1 MQTTSTPTHCPYCA
15 LQCGMNLSPLPQGG
29 VEVAERADFPV
40 NRGALCG
47 KGRTAPELLSSR
59 VRLTSPLVRS
69 EGVLVPAGWDEAL
82 DRIARGLSHARAE
95 HGPDALGVFGG
106 GGLTNEK
113 AYALGKFARVVL
125 GTSQIDYNGRFCM
138 SSAAAAGVKAFGL
151 DRGLPFPLEDIPK
164 TGCVILVGS
173 NLAETMPPA
182 LRYFNEL
189 RENGGTLIVVDPRRT
204 RTAEQADLH
213 LAPRPGTDLA
223 LALGLLHLVVAEGR
237 TDEAYIQERTSGWE
251 GTRAAAMAHWP
262 EYVERITGVS
272 VPQLREAARLFCE
285 PEAAMVLTA
294 RGPEQQSKGTDT
306 VSAWINLCL
315 ATGRAGRPLSGYG
328 CLTGQGN
335 GQGGR
340 EHGQKADQ
348 LPGYRKLTD
357 PAARR
362 HVAEV
367 WGVDP
372 DSLPG
377 PGRSAYELLDALGSD
392 VRTLLLM
399 GSNPVVSAPRAAHIE
414 ERLSSLDFLAV
425 CDVVLSET
433 AELADVVLPVT
444 QWAEETGTTTN
455 LEGRVLLRRR
465 ALTPPP
471 GVRSDLEVLHELA
484 ARLGVEKG
492 FPTDPEE
499 VFAELRRASAG
510 GPADYSGITYRRL
523 AEENG
528 LFWPCPA
535 VPADED
541 ASSSDGEPSRDAAGG
556 TIAAPVSD
564 TTTENATA
572 TARPTHVTAENWTT
586 PARTPGTTTENATA
600 TARPTDGTAENWTTG
615 ARTSDTTSTKGT
627 AEDGTGAA
635 TSPTGTTEDATAGG
649 TAQARSAA
657 TAARDG
663 EGAALGLL
671 PDNPSGDAEPTD
683 PAGRP
688 HDAAQGAPEPAVVGP
703 GPEGAHPG
711 TPRLFLDRFATED
724 GRARFAAVSYRG
736 IAEEPDDTYPVLLTT
751 GRVVA
756 QYQSGAQT
764 RRVEELNAAAPGP
777 YVEMHPRLAERLG
790 AVDGDA
796 VAVVSRRG
804 RAVAPAR
811 ISRAIRPDTVFMP
824 FHWPGEGRA
833 NTLTNPA
840 LDPTSRMP
848 EFKVCAVRLERV
860 GQEAAAG

>member
-1 MQTTSTPTHCPYCA
+1 METTSTPTHCPYCA
-15 LQCGMNLSPLPQGG
+15 LQCGMNITPLPQGG
-29 VEVAERADFPV
+29 VEVTERADFPV

-47 KGRTAPELLSSR
+47 KGRTAPAVLASA

-69 EGVLVPAGWDEAL
+69 GGRLVPASWEEAL
-82 DRIARGLSHARAE
+82 DLIAERLGTARE
-95 HGPDALGVFGG
+95 RYGPDALGVFGG

-113 AYALGKFARVVL
+113 AYTLGKFARVVL

-138 SSAAAAGVKAFGL
+138 SSAAAAGTKAFGL
-151 DRGLPFPLEDIPK
+151 DRGLPFPLEDVPK

-173 NLAETMPPA
+173 NLAETMPPS
-182 LRYFNEL
+182 LRFFSEL

-251 GTRAAAMAHWP
+251 EARAAAMAHWP

-272 VPQLREAARLFCE
+272 VPQLREAVRLFCE
-285 PEAAMVLTA
+285 PESAMVLTA
-294 RGPEQQSKGTDT
+294 RGPEQQAKGTDT
-306 VSAWINLCL
+306 VGAWINLCL

-348 LPGYRKLTD
+348 LPGYRKLDD

-367 WGVDP
+367 WGVHP

-377 PGRSAYELLDALGSD
+377 PGRSAYELLDALGTD

-399 GSNPVVSAPRAAHIE
+399 GSNPVVSAPRAAHVE
-414 ERLSSLDFLAV
+414 ERLRSLDFLAV
-425 CDVVLSET
+425 ADVVLSET

-444 QWAEETGTTTN
+444 QWAEETGTTTS
-455 LEGRVLLRRR
+455 LEGRVLLRRQ
-465 ALTPPP
+465 AIAPPV
-471 GVRSDLEVLHELA
+471 GVRSDLEVLHGLA

-499 VFAELRRASAG
+499 VFEELRLASAG

-528 LFWPCPA
+528 VFWPCPA
-535 VPADED
+535 RPAGPGEGEAGSDSDSRTDTDSRTAPGADDGED
-541 ASSSDGEPSRDAAGG
+541 ARLDAL
-556 TIAAPVSD
+556 PED
-564 TTTENATA
+564 
-572 TARPTHVTAENWTT
+572 
-586 PARTPGTTTENATA
+586 PA
-600 TARPTDGTAENWTTG
+600 
-615 ARTSDTTSTKGT
+615 
-627 AEDGTGAA
+627 
-635 TSPTGTTEDATAGG
+635 
-649 TAQARSAA
+649 
-657 TAARDG
+657 
-663 EGAALGLL
+663 
-671 PDNPSGDAEPTD
+671 GDAE
-683 PAGRP
+683 
-688 HDAAQGAPEPAVVGP
+688 APEAEAAEAGPASPAALPDV
-703 GPEGAHPG
+703 HPG

-724 GRARFAAVSYRG
+724 GRARFVPVTHRAS
-736 IAEEPDDTYPVLLTT
+736 AEEPDAEYPLLLTT
-751 GRVVA
+751 GRVVS

-764 RRVEELNAAAPGP
+764 RRVAELNAAAPGP
-777 YVEMHPRLAERLG
+777 FVELHPRLAARLG
-790 AVDGDA
+790 AAEGDPL
-796 VAVVSRRG
+796 AVVSRRG

-811 ISRAIRPDTVFMP
+811 ITTAIRPDTVFMP

-848 EFKVCAVRLERV
+848 EFKACAVRVEPVRP
-860 GQEAAAG
+860 

>member
-1 MQTTSTPTHCPYCA
+1 MQNTATPTPTHCPYCA
-15 LQCGMNLSPLPQGG
+15 LQCGMNLTPAADGT
-29 VEVAERADFPV
+29 VEVSERADFPV

-47 KGRTAPELLSSR
+47 KGRTAPAVLSSG

-69 EGVLVPAGWDEAL
+69 GDGVLVPAGWDEAL
-82 DRIARGLSHARAE
+82 GRIAGNLTRTRARYGA
-95 HGPDALGVFGG
+95 DALGVFGG

-138 SSAAAAGVKAFGL
+138 SSAAAAGTKAFGL
-151 DRGLPFPLEDIPK
+151 DRGLPFPLEDIPR

-173 NLAETMPPA
+173 NPAETMPPS
-182 LRYFNEL
+182 LRYFTEL

-223 LALGLLHLVVAEGR
+223 LALGMLHLVVAEGR
-237 TDEAYIQERTSGWE
+237 VDAEYVEERTAGWE
-251 GTRAAAMAHWP
+251 EARAAAMAHWP

-272 VPQLREAARLFCE
+272 VPELREAVRLFCA
-285 PEAAMVLTA
+285 PDAAMVLTA
-294 RGPEQQSKGTDT
+294 RGPEQQAKGTDT
-306 VSAWINLCL
+306 VGAWINLCL

-362 HVAEV
+362 HVAGV

-377 PGRSAYELLDALGSD
+377 PGRSAYELLDALGTDIRS
-392 VRTLLLM
+392 LLVM
-399 GSNPVVSAPRAAHIE
+399 GSNPVVSAPRAAHVE
-414 ERLSSLDFLAV
+414 GRLRSLDFLAV

-433 AELADVVLPVT
+433 AALADVVLPVT
-444 QWAEETGTTTN
+444 QWAEEKGTTTS

-465 ALTPPP
+465 AITPPD
-471 GVRSDLEVLHELA
+471 GVRSDLEVLHGLA
-484 ARLGVEKG
+484 GRLGVEKG
-492 FPTDPEE
+492 FPTEPEE
-499 VFAELRRASAG
+499 VFEELRRASAG
-510 GPADYSGITYRRL
+510 GPADYSGIDYRRL
-523 AEENG
+523 AEEG
-528 LFWPCPA
+528 GVFWPCPA
-535 VPADED
+535 PLDN
-541 ASSSDGEPSRDAAGG
+541 DAA
-556 TIAAPVSD
+556 S
-564 TTTENATA
+564 
-572 TARPTHVTAENWTT
+572 
-586 PARTPGTTTENATA
+586 
-600 TARPTDGTAENWTTG
+600 
-615 ARTSDTTSTKGT
+615 
-627 AEDGTGAA
+627 
-635 TSPTGTTEDATAGG
+635 
-649 TAQARSAA
+649 
-657 TAARDG
+657 
-663 EGAALGLL
+663 
-671 PDNPSGDAEPTD
+671 
-683 PAGRP
+683 
-688 HDAAQGAPEPAVVGP
+688 
-703 GPEGAHPG
+703 HPG
-711 TPRLFLDRFATED
+711 TPRLFLDRFATGD
-724 GRARFAAVSYRG
+724 GRARFVPVSYRPS
-736 IAEEPDDTYPVLLTT
+736 AEEPDDAYPVLLTT

-764 RRVEELNAAAPGP
+764 RRVDELNAAAPGP
-777 YVEMHPRLAERLG
+777 FVELHPRLAARLG
-790 AVDGDA
+790 AAEGDP

-811 ISRAIRPDTVFMP
+811 ITSGIRPDTVFMP

-848 EFKVCAVRLERV
+848 EFKVCAVRV
-860 GQEAAAG
+860 EAVAGP

>member
-1 MQTTSTPTHCPYCA
+1 MQSTVTPTHCPYCA
-15 LQCGMNLSPLPQGG
+15 LQCGMNLTPAPGG
-29 VEVAERADFPV
+29 SVRVSERADFPV

-47 KGRTAPELLSSR
+47 KGRTAPAVLDPG

-69 EGVLVPAGWDEAL
+69 PETGALVPAGWDGAL
-82 DRIARGLSHARAE
+82 DRIAEGLGRTRTGYGA
-95 HGPDALGVFGG
+95 DAVGVFGG

-138 SSAAAAGVKAFGL
+138 SSAAAAGIRAFGL
-151 DRGLPFPLEDIPK
+151 DRGLPFPLEDIPR

-173 NLAETMPPA
+173 NPAETMPPA
-182 LRYFNEL
+182 LRYFAEL

-204 RTAEQADLH
+204 KTAEQADLH

-237 TDEAYIQERTSGWE
+237 TDEAYIRERTTGWE
-251 GTRAAAMAHWP
+251 ETRAAAMAHWP
-262 EYVERITGVS
+262 EYVERITGV
-272 VPQLREAARLFCE
+272 PMPLLRESARLFCE

-294 RGPEQQSKGTDT
+294 RGPEQQAKGTDT
-306 VSAWINLCL
+306 VGAWINLCL

-362 HVAEV
+362 HVAGV

-372 DSLPG
+372 DALPG
-377 PGRSAYELLDALGSD
+377 PGRSAYELLDALGTDIRS
-392 VRTLLLM
+392 LLLM
-399 GSNPVVSAPRAAHIE
+399 GSNPVVSAPRAAHVE
-414 ERLSSLDFLAV
+414 ERIRSLDFLAV

-433 AELADVVLPVT
+433 AALADVVLPVT

-465 ALTPPP
+465 ALPAPE

-484 ARLGVEKG
+484 ARLGGGPSPEKR

-499 VFAELRRASAG
+499 VFEELRRASAG
-510 GPADYSGITYRRL
+510 GPADYSGISYRRL

-528 LFWPCPA
+528 VFWPCPA
-535 VPADED
+535 PEPTPVAVAVAPAP
-541 ASSSDGEPSRDAAGG
+541 APAP
-556 TIAAPVSD
+556 APV
-564 TTTENATA
+564 
-572 TARPTHVTAENWTT
+572 
-586 PARTPGTTTENATA
+586 
-600 TARPTDGTAENWTTG
+600 
-615 ARTSDTTSTKGT
+615 
-627 AEDGTGAA
+627 AA
-635 TSPTGTTEDATAGG
+635 D
-649 TAQARSAA
+649 SA
-657 TAARDG
+657 
-663 EGAALGLL
+663 
-671 PDNPSGDAEPTD
+671 
-683 PAGRP
+683 
-688 HDAAQGAPEPAVVGP
+688 V
-703 GPEGAHPG
+703 HPG

-724 GRARFAAVSYRG
+724 GRARFAPVAHRAN
-736 IAEEPDDTYPVLLTT
+736 AEEPDDDYPVLLTT

-764 RRVEELNAAAPGP
+764 RRVDELNEAAPGP
-777 YVEMHPRLAERLG
+777 FVELHPRLAERLG
-790 AVDGDA
+790 AAEGDPL
-796 VAVVSRRG
+796 AVVSRRG

-811 ISRAIRPDTVFMP
+811 ITTAIRPDTVFMP
-824 FHWPGEGRA
+824 FHWAGEGRA
-833 NTLTNPA
+833 NTLTHPA

-848 EFKVCAVRLERV
+848 EFKVCAVRVETVRS
-860 GQEAAAG
+860 

>member
-1 MQTTSTPTHCPYCA
+1 METTSTPTHCPYCA
-15 LQCGMNLSPLPQGG
+15 LQCGMNVTPAPGGG
-29 VEVAERADFPV
+29 VEVTERPDFPV

-47 KGRTAPELLSSR
+47 KGRTAAALLSPG

-69 EGVLVPAGWDEAL
+69 GGELVPASWEEAL
-82 DRIARGLSHARAE
+82 DRIAAGLASARTAY
-95 HGPDALGVFGG
+95 GPDACGVFGG

-138 SSAAAAGVKAFGL
+138 SSAAAAGTKAFGL

-173 NLAETMPPA
+173 NLAETMPPS
-182 LRYFNEL
+182 LRFFSEL
-189 RENGGTLIVVDPRRT
+189 RDNGGTLIVVDPRRT
-204 RTAEQADLH
+204 KTAEQADLH

-237 TDEAYIQERTSGWE
+237 TDEEYIRERTAGWE
-251 GTRAAAMAHWP
+251 EARAAAMAHWP

-272 VPQLREAARLFCE
+272 VPQLRAAVRLFCE

-306 VSAWINLCL
+306 VGAWINLCL

-377 PGRSAYELLDALGSD
+377 PGRSAYELLDALGTD
-392 VRTLLLM
+392 IKALLLM
-399 GSNPVVSAPRAAHIE
+399 GSNPVVSAPRAAHVE
-414 ERLSSLDFLAV
+414 ERLRSLDFLAV
-425 CDVVLSET
+425 ADVVLSET
-433 AELADVVLPVT
+433 AALADVVLPVT
-444 QWAEETGTTTN
+444 QWAEETGTTTS
-455 LEGRVLLRRR
+455 LEGRVLLRRQ
-465 ALTPPP
+465 AVTPPDE
-471 GVRSDLEVLHELA
+471 VRSDLAVLHGLA
-484 ARLGVEKG
+484 SRLGVEKG

-499 VFAELRRASAG
+499 VFGELRRASAG

-528 LFWPCPA
+528 VFWPCP
-535 VPADED
+535 E
-541 ASSSDGEPSRDAAGG
+541 
-556 TIAAPVSD
+556 
-564 TTTENATA
+564 
-572 TARPTHVTAENWTT
+572 TAEV
-586 PARTPGTTTENATA
+586 AEVAPG
-600 TARPTDGTAENWTTG
+600 
-615 ARTSDTTSTKGT
+615 SV
-627 AEDGTGAA
+627 
-635 TSPTGTTEDATAGG
+635 
-649 TAQARSAA
+649 
-657 TAARDG
+657 
-663 EGAALGLL
+663 
-671 PDNPSGDAEPTD
+671 D
-683 PAGRP
+683 PAVGRQDP
-688 HDAAQGAPEPAVVGP
+688 QDSPAP
-703 GPEGAHPG
+703 HPG

-724 GRARFAAVSYRG
+724 GRARFVAVTHRAA
-736 IAEEPDDTYPVLLTT
+736 AEEPDDEYPLLLTT
-751 GRVVA
+751 GRVVS

-764 RRVEELNAAAPGP
+764 RRVPELNAAAPGP
-777 YVEMHPRLAERLG
+777 FVELHPRLAARLG
-790 AVDGDA
+790 AAEGDP

-811 ISRAIRPDTVFMP
+811 ITTGIRPDTVFMP

-848 EFKVCAVRLERV
+848 EFKACAVRV
-860 GQEAAAG
+860 EAVRS

>member
-1 MQTTSTPTHCPYCA
+1 METTSTPTHCPYCA
-15 LQCGMNLSPLPQGG
+15 LQCGMNLSPTPEGG
-29 VEVAERADFPV
+29 VEVTERADFPV

-47 KGRTAPELLSSR
+47 KGRTAPAVLSSR

-69 EGVLVPAGWDEAL
+69 GGTLVPATWDEAL
-82 DRIARGLSHARAE
+82 DRIAGELGRIRAE

-138 SSAAAAGVKAFGL
+138 SSAAAGGIKAFGL
-151 DRGLPFPLEDIPK
+151 DRGLPFPLEDIPR

-173 NLAETMPPA
+173 NLAETMPPS
-182 LRYFNEL
+182 LRFFSEL

-204 RTAEQADLH
+204 KTAEQADLH
-213 LAPRPGTDLA
+213 LMPRPGTDLA

-237 TDEAYIQERTSGWE
+237 VDEEYVRERTSGWE
-251 GTRAAAMAHWP
+251 EARAAAMAHWP
-262 EYVERITGVS
+262 EHVERITGVS
-272 VPQLREAARLFCE
+272 VPQLRETVRMFCE

-306 VSAWINLCL
+306 VGAWINLCL

-348 LPGYRKLTD
+348 LPGYRKLDD

-362 HVAEV
+362 HVAGV

-377 PGRSAYELLDALGSD
+377 PGRSAYELLDAMGTDIRS
-392 VRTLLLM
+392 LLLM
-399 GSNPVVSAPRAAHIE
+399 ASNPVVSAPRAAHVE
-414 ERLSSLDFLAV
+414 ERLGSLDFLAV

-433 AELADVVLPVT
+433 AALADVVLPVT
-444 QWAEETGTTTN
+444 QWAEETGTTTS

-465 ALTPPP
+465 AVTPPE

-492 FPTDPEE
+492 FPTEPEE
-499 VFAELRRASAG
+499 VFDELRRASAG

-528 LFWPCPA
+528 VFWPCPA
-535 VPADED
+535 PTE
-541 ASSSDGEPSRDAAGG
+541 AAG
-556 TIAAPVSD
+556 AA
-564 TTTENATA
+564 AA
-572 TARPTHVTAENWTT
+572 
-586 PARTPGTTTENATA
+586 
-600 TARPTDGTAENWTTG
+600 
-615 ARTSDTTSTKGT
+615 
-627 AEDGTGAA
+627 TGAA
-635 TSPTGTTEDATAGG
+635 GTAGTPRTAGATGTETAAGAGTAAAAAGAGG
-649 TAQARSAA
+649 GEDTGSGVFPDAS
-657 TAARDG
+657 THDG
-663 EGAALGLL
+663 AGAVR
-671 PDNPSGDAEPTD
+671 PDAVTP
-683 PAGRP
+683 
-688 HDAAQGAPEPAVVGP
+688 GAV
-703 GPEGAHPG
+703 HPG
-711 TPRLFLDRFATED
+711 TPRLFLDRFATDD
-724 GRARFAAVSYRG
+724 GRARFVPVSHRPA
-736 IAEEPDDTYPVLLTT
+736 AEEPDAEYPVLLTT

-764 RRVEELNAAAPGP
+764 RRVAELNAAAPGP
-777 YVEMHPRLAERLG
+777 FVELHPRLAARLG
-790 AVDGDA
+790 AAEGDPL
-796 VAVVSRRG
+796 AVVSRRG

-811 ISRAIRPDTVFMP
+811 ITSGIRPDTVFMP

-848 EFKVCAVRLERV
+848 EFKVCAVRVEI
-860 GQEAAAG
+860 AGS

>member
-1 MQTTSTPTHCPYCA
+1 MQNSALPATSATAATPTHCPYCA
-15 LQCGMNLSPLPQGG
+15 LQCGMNLTPAPGGG
-29 VEVAERADFPV
+29 VELTERTDFPV

-47 KGRTAPELLSSR
+47 KGRTAPALLSSA

-69 EGVLVPAGWDEAL
+69 ADGVLEPAGWPEAL
-82 DRIARGLSHARAE
+82 DRIADGLTRARE
-95 HGPDALGVFGG
+95 DHGPDACGVFGG

-138 SSAAAAGVKAFGL
+138 SSAAAAGVRAFGL
-151 DRGLPFPLEDIPK
+151 DRGLPFPLEDIPR

-182 LRYFNEL
+182 LRFVTEL
-189 RENGGTLIVVDPRRT
+189 KENGGTLIVIDPRRT

-237 TDEAYIQERTSGWE
+237 TDEAYIQDRTAGWE
-251 GTRAAAMAHWP
+251 DARAAAMAHWP

-272 VPQLREAARLFCE
+272 VPRLREAVRMFCE
-285 PEAAMVLTA
+285 PESAMVLTA
-294 RGPEQQSKGTDT
+294 RGPEQQAKGTDT
-306 VSAWINLCL
+306 VGAWINLCL
-315 ATGRAGRPLSGYG
+315 ATGRPGRPYSGYG

-377 PGRSAYELLDALGSD
+377 PGRSAYELLDALGTD
-392 VRTLLLM
+392 VRALLVM

-414 ERLSSLDFLAV
+414 ERLRSLDLLVVA
-425 CDVVLSET
+425 DVVLSET
-433 AELADVVLPVT
+433 AQLADVVLPVT
-444 QWAEETGTTTN
+444 QWAEESGTTTS

-465 ALTPPP
+465 AVTPPEE
-471 GVRSDLEVLHELA
+471 VRSDLYVLHELA

-499 VFAELRRASAG
+499 VFEELRRASAG
-510 GPADYSGITYRRL
+510 GHADYSGITYRRL

-528 LFWPCPA
+528 VFWPCPA
-535 VPADED
+535 
-541 ASSSDGEPSRDAAGG
+541 GE
-556 TIAAPVSD
+556 AAPVPVPVVSGGP
-564 TTTENATA
+564 AT
-572 TARPTHVTAENWTT
+572 VS
-586 PARTPGTTTENATA
+586 PG
-600 TARPTDGTAENWTTG
+600 
-615 ARTSDTTSTKGT
+615 
-627 AEDGTGAA
+627 
-635 TSPTGTTEDATAGG
+635 
-649 TAQARSAA
+649 
-657 TAARDG
+657 
-663 EGAALGLL
+663 
-671 PDNPSGDAEPTD
+671 EPT
-683 PAGRP
+683 PVPVAP
-688 HDAAQGAPEPAVVGP
+688 GAPAPVASGMSAPVASGEPATGSP
-703 GPEGAHPG
+703 GVLPVSPVEPHPG
-711 TPRLFLDRFATED
+711 TPRLFLDRFATQD
-724 GRARFAAVSYRG
+724 GRARFVPVSHRP
-736 IAEEPDDTYPVLLTT
+736 IAEEPDAEYPVLLTT
-751 GRVVA
+751 GRVVT

-764 RRVEELNAAAPGP
+764 RRVAELNAAAPGP
-777 YVEMHPRLAERLG
+777 FVEMHPRLAERLG
-790 AVDGDA
+790 AADGDA

-811 ISRAIRPDTVFMP
+811 VTASIRPDTVFMP

-848 EFKVCAVRLERV
+848 EFKACAVRVERV
-860 GQEAAAG
+860 E

>member
-1 MQTTSTPTHCPYCA
+1 MQSTVTPTHCPYCA
-15 LQCGMNLSPLPQGG
+15 LQCGMNLTPAPGG
-29 VEVAERADFPV
+29 TVRVSERPDFPV

-47 KGRTAPELLSSR
+47 KGRTAPAVLDPA

-69 EGVLVPAGWDEAL
+69 PETGALVSAGWDEAL
-82 DRIARGLSHARAE
+82 DRIAEGLGRTRTGYGA
-95 HGPDALGVFGG
+95 DAVGVFGG

-138 SSAAAAGVKAFGL
+138 SSAAAAGVRAFGL
-151 DRGLPFPLEDIPK
+151 DRGLPFPLEDVPR
-164 TGCVILVGS
+164 TGCVVLVGS
-173 NLAETMPPA
+173 NPAETMPPA
-182 LRYFNEL
+182 LRYFAEL

-204 RTAEQADLH
+204 KTAEQADLH

-237 TDEAYIQERTSGWE
+237 TDEAYIRERTAGWE
-251 GTRAAAMAHWP
+251 ETRAAAMAHWP
-262 EYVERITGVS
+262 EYVERLTGVP
-272 VPQLREAARLFCE
+272 VPLLRETVRLFCE

-294 RGPEQQSKGTDT
+294 RGPEQQAKGTDT

-357 PAARR
+357 SAARR
-362 HVAEV
+362 HVAGV

-377 PGRSAYELLDALGSD
+377 PGRSAYELLDALGTDIRS
-392 VRTLLLM
+392 LLLM
-399 GSNPVVSAPRAAHIE
+399 GSNPVVSAPRAAHVE
-414 ERLSSLDFLAV
+414 ERIRSLDFLAV

-433 AELADVVLPVT
+433 AALADVVLPVT
-444 QWAEETGTTTN
+444 QWAEETGTTTS

-465 ALTPPP
+465 ALPAPD
-471 GVRSDLEVLHELA
+471 GVRSDLEVLHGLA
-484 ARLGVEKG
+484 ARLGGGPSPEKR

-499 VFAELRRASAG
+499 VFEELRRASAG
-510 GPADYSGITYRRL
+510 GPADYSGISYRRL

-528 LFWPCPA
+528 VFWPCPA
-535 VPADED
+535 
-541 ASSSDGEPSRDAAGG
+541 
-556 TIAAPVSD
+556 
-564 TTTENATA
+564 
-572 TARPTHVTAENWTT
+572 
-586 PARTPGTTTENATA
+586 
-600 TARPTDGTAENWTTG
+600 
-615 ARTSDTTSTKGT
+615 
-627 AEDGTGAA
+627 
-635 TSPTGTTEDATAGG
+635 
-649 TAQARSAA
+649 
-657 TAARDG
+657 
-663 EGAALGLL
+663 
-671 PDNPSGDAEPTD
+671 
-683 PAGRP
+683 
-688 HDAAQGAPEPAVVGP
+688 PEPEPGP
-703 GPEGAHPG
+703 GPMPVAAAPAPEAEAEAEADGAVHPG

-724 GRARFAAVSYRG
+724 GRARFVPVAHRAN
-736 IAEEPDDTYPVLLTT
+736 AEEPDDEYPVLLTT
-751 GRVVA
+751 GRVMA

-764 RRVEELNAAAPGP
+764 RRVDELNAAAPGP
-777 YVEMHPRLAERLG
+777 FVELHPRLAERLG
-790 AVDGDA
+790 AAEGDPL
-796 VAVVSRRG
+796 AVVSRRG

-811 ISRAIRPDTVFMP
+811 ITTAIRPDTVFMP
-824 FHWPGEGRA
+824 FHWAGEGRA

-848 EFKVCAVRLERV
+848 EFKVCAVRVETVRS
-860 GQEAAAG
+860 

>member
-1 MQTTSTPTHCPYCA
+1 MQNTGTRTPATTPTHCPYCA
-15 LQCGMNLSPLPQGG
+15 LQCGMNLTPVEGG
-29 VEVAERADFPV
+29 TVEVSERTDFPV

-47 KGRTAPELLSSR
+47 KGRTAAAVLAPGA
-59 VRLTSPLVRS
+59 RLTSPLVRS
-69 EGVLVPAGWDEAL
+69 GDGALVPAGWDEAL
-82 DRIARGLSHARAE
+82 DRIAGNLERTRARYGA
-95 HGPDALGVFGG
+95 DALGVFGG

-138 SSAAAAGVKAFGL
+138 SSAAAAGTRAFGL
-151 DRGLPFPLEDIPK
+151 DRGLPFPLEDVPR

-173 NLAETMPPA
+173 NPAETMPPS
-182 LRYFNEL
+182 LRYFTEL

-223 LALGLLHLVVAEGR
+223 LALGMLHLVVAEGR
-237 TDEAYIQERTSGWE
+237 VDEAYVEERTSGWE
-251 GTRAAAMAHWP
+251 EARAAAMAHWP

-272 VPQLREAARLFCE
+272 VPELREAVRLFCA

-294 RGPEQQSKGTDT
+294 RGPEQQAKGTDT
-306 VSAWINLCL
+306 VGAWINLCL

-348 LPGYRKLTD
+348 LPGYRKLTA

-372 DSLPG
+372 DALPG
-377 PGRSAYELLDALGSD
+377 PGRSAYELLDALGTD
-392 VRTLLLM
+392 VRSLLVM
-399 GSNPVVSAPRAAHIE
+399 GSNPVVSAPRAAHVE
-414 ERLSSLDFLAV
+414 GRLRSLDFLAV

-444 QWAEETGTTTN
+444 QWAEETGTTTS

-465 ALTPPP
+465 AITPPD
-471 GVRSDLEVLHELA
+471 GVRGDLEVLHGLA
-484 ARLGVEKG
+484 GRLGVEKG

-499 VFAELRRASAG
+499 VFEELRRASAG
-510 GPADYSGITYRRL
+510 GPADYSGIDYRRL

-528 LFWPCPA
+528 VFWPCPA
-535 VPADED
+535 QPAAD
-541 ASSSDGEPSRDAAGG
+541 
-556 TIAAPVSD
+556 D
-564 TTTENATA
+564 THTA
-572 TARPTHVTAENWTT
+572 D
-586 PARTPGTTTENATA
+586 PGTDTRTRTGTGTGSGSGRDMSTETG
-600 TARPTDGTAENWTTG
+600 TGSGMYTDTGTASGMSTDTG
-615 ARTSDTTSTKGT
+615 SGSTDAGIGRDPRAAT
-627 AEDGTGAA
+627 GTGSGMS
-635 TSPTGTTEDATAGG
+635 TETGSGS
-649 TAQARSAA
+649 R
-657 TAARDG
+657 
-663 EGAALGLL
+663 
-671 PDNPSGDAEPTD
+671 PSGDSGD
-683 PAGRP
+683 SGDSGSGSSDAGAGLRV
-688 HDAAQGAPEPAVVGP
+688 AP
-703 GPEGAHPG
+703 HPG
-711 TPRLFLDRFATED
+711 TPRLFLDRFATDD
-724 GRARFAAVSYRG
+724 GRARFAPVTHRPS
-736 IAEEPDDTYPVLLTT
+736 AEEPDDEYPVLLTT
-751 GRVVA
+751 GRVVS

-764 RRVEELNAAAPGP
+764 RRVAELNAAAPGP
-777 YVEMHPRLAERLG
+777 FVELHPRLAARLG
-790 AVDGDA
+790 AADGDPL
-796 VAVVSRRG
+796 AVVSRRG

-811 ISRAIRPDTVFMP
+811 ITTGIRPDTVFMP

-848 EFKVCAVRLERV
+848 EFKVCAVRVETV
-860 GQEAAAG
+860 TS

>member
-1 MQTTSTPTHCPYCA
+1 MQNTATPTHCPYCA
-15 LQCGMNLSPLPQGG
+15 LQCGMNLTPASDGT
-29 VEVAERADFPV
+29 VELSERADFPV

-47 KGRTAPELLSSR
+47 KGRTAPAVLSSR

-69 EGVLVPAGWDEAL
+69 EGTLVPASWEEAL
-82 DRIARGLSHARAE
+82 DRIAEGLSRTRAE
-95 HGPDALGVFGG
+95 HGPDAVGVFGG

-113 AYALGKFARVVL
+113 AYTLGKFARVVL

-138 SSAAAAGVKAFGL
+138 SSAAAAGIKAFGL

-173 NLAETMPPA
+173 NLAETMPPS
-182 LRYFNEL
+182 LRFFHEL

-204 RTAEQADLH
+204 KTAEQADLH

-237 TDEAYIQERTSGWE
+237 TDEEYIRERTTGWE
-251 GTRAAAMAHWP
+251 EARAEALAHWP

-272 VPQLREAARLFCE
+272 VPELREAVRMFCE
-285 PEAAMVLTA
+285 PESAMVLTA

-306 VSAWINLCL
+306 VGAWINLCL

-357 PAARR
+357 PEARR

-377 PGRSAYELLDALGSD
+377 PGRSAYELLDALGTD
-392 VRTLLLM
+392 IRALLLM
-399 GSNPVVSAPRAAHIE
+399 ASNPVVSAPRAAHVE
-414 ERLSSLDFLAV
+414 ERIKSLDFLAV

-433 AELADVVLPVT
+433 AALADVVLPVT

-455 LEGRVLLRRR
+455 LEGRVLLRRQ
-465 ALTPPP
+465 AITPPD
-471 GVRSDLEVLHELA
+471 GIRSDLVVMHELA
-484 ARLGVEKG
+484 GRLGVEKG

-499 VFAELRRASAG
+499 VFEELRRASAG
-510 GPADYSGITYRRL
+510 GPADYSGITYRRIV
-523 AEENG
+523 EENG
-528 LFWPCPA
+528 VFWPCPA
-535 VPADED
+535 
-541 ASSSDGEPSRDAAGG
+541 DGD
-556 TIAAPVSD
+556 
-564 TTTENATA
+564 
-572 TARPTHVTAENWTT
+572 
-586 PARTPGTTTENATA
+586 
-600 TARPTDGTAENWTTG
+600 
-615 ARTSDTTSTKGT
+615 
-627 AEDGTGAA
+627 
-635 TSPTGTTEDATAGG
+635 
-649 TAQARSAA
+649 
-657 TAARDG
+657 
-663 EGAALGLL
+663 
-671 PDNPSGDAEPTD
+671 
-683 PAGRP
+683 
-688 HDAAQGAPEPAVVGP
+688 APEPV
-703 GPEGAHPG
+703 HPG
-711 TPRLFLDRFATED
+711 TPRLFHDRFATED
-724 GRARFAAVSYRG
+724 GRAHFVPVAHRAS
-736 IAEEPDDTYPVLLTT
+736 AEEPDEEYPVLLTT
-751 GRVVA
+751 GRVVS

-764 RRVEELNAAAPGP
+764 RRVDELNAAAPGP
-777 YVEMHPRLAERLG
+777 FVELHPRLAARLG
-790 AVDGDA
+790 AAEGDPL
-796 VAVVSRRG
+796 AVVSRRG

-811 ISRAIRPDTVFMP
+811 ITTAIRPDTVFMP

-848 EFKVCAVRLERV
+848 EFKVCAVRVETV
-860 GQEAAAG
+860 EGQL

>member
-1 MQTTSTPTHCPYCA
+1 MPNSATPTHCPYCA
-15 LQCGMNLSPLPQGG
+15 LQCGMNLTPGADGTEG
-29 VEVAERADFPV
+29 VVVVTERADFPV

-47 KGRTAPELLSSR
+47 KGRTAPAVLSSR
-59 VRLTSPLVRS
+59 VRLTSPLVRRAGNL
-69 EGVLVPAGWDEAL
+69 EPASWDEAL
-82 DRIARGLSHARAE
+82 DRIAEGLTRTRTE
-95 HGPDALGVFGG
+95 HGPDACGVFGG

-138 SSAAAAGVKAFGL
+138 SSAAAAGIKAFGL
-151 DRGLPFPLEDIPK
+151 DRGLPFPLEDIPR

-182 LRYFNEL
+182 LRYLTEL
-189 RENGGTLIVVDPRRT
+189 KENGGTLIVIDPRRT

-213 LAPRPGTDLA
+213 LSPRPGTDLA
-223 LALGLLHLVVAEGR
+223 LALGLLHLIVAEGR
-237 TDEAYIQERTSGWE
+237 VDEEYIRERTSGWE
-251 GTRAAAMAHWP
+251 EARAAAMAHWP

-272 VPQLREAARLFCE
+272 VPELREAVRLFCE
-285 PEAAMVLTA
+285 PEHAMVLTA

-306 VSAWINLCL
+306 VGAWINLTL

-348 LPGYRKLTD
+348 LPGYRKLVD
-357 PAARR
+357 PEARR

-377 PGRSAYELLDALGSD
+377 PGRSAYELLDALGTDIKS
-392 VRTLLLM
+392 LLLM
-399 GSNPVVSAPRAAHIE
+399 ASNPVVSAPRAAHIE
-414 ERLSSLDFLAV
+414 DRIKSLDFLAV

-433 AELADVVLPVT
+433 AALADVVLPVT
-444 QWAEETGTTTN
+444 QWAEETGTMTN

-465 ALTPPP
+465 AITPPD
-471 GVRSDLEVLHELA
+471 GVRSDLEIMRELA
-484 ARLGVEKG
+484 DRLGVEKG

-499 VFAELRRASAG
+499 VFEELRRASAG

-528 LFWPCPA
+528 VFWPCPT
-535 VPADED
+535 PTTE
-541 ASSSDGEPSRDAAGG
+541 AGG
-556 TIAAPVSD
+556 GSSAG
-564 TTTENATA
+564 
-572 TARPTHVTAENWTT
+572 ARPV
-586 PARTPGTTTENATA
+586 P
-600 TARPTDGTAENWTTG
+600 
-615 ARTSDTTSTKGT
+615 
-627 AEDGTGAA
+627 
-635 TSPTGTTEDATAGG
+635 
-649 TAQARSAA
+649 
-657 TAARDG
+657 DG
-663 EGAALGLL
+663 EGHSV
-671 PDNPSGDAEPTD
+671 PSSAE
-683 PAGRP
+683 
-688 HDAAQGAPEPAVVGP
+688 V
-703 GPEGAHPG
+703 HPG

-724 GRARFAAVSYRG
+724 GRARFVPVSHRAA
-736 IAEEPDDTYPVLLTT
+736 AEEPDAEYPVLLTT
-751 GRVVA
+751 GRVVS

-764 RRVEELNAAAPGP
+764 RRVDELNAAAPGP
-777 YVEMHPRLAERLG
+777 FVELHPRLAERLG
-790 AVDGDA
+790 AAEGDP

-811 ISRAIRPDTVFMP
+811 ITTGIRPDTVFMP

-848 EFKVCAVRLERV
+848 EFKTCAVRVEAV
-860 GQEAAAG
+860 GK

>member
-1 MQTTSTPTHCPYCA
+1 MPNSATPTHCPYCA
-15 LQCGMNLSPLPQGG
+15 LQCGMNLTPAPDGT
-29 VEVAERADFPV
+29 VEVSERADFPV

-47 KGRTAPELLSSR
+47 KGRTAPAVLSSR

-69 EGVLVPAGWDEAL
+69 GGTLVPTGWDEAL
-82 DRIARGLSHARAE
+82 DRIAEGLSRTRTE
-95 HGPDALGVFGG
+95 HGPDACGVFGG

-113 AYALGKFARVVL
+113 AYTLGKFARVVL

-138 SSAAAAGVKAFGL
+138 SSAAAGGMKAFGL

-164 TGCVILVGS
+164 SGCVILVGS

-182 LRYFNEL
+182 LRFFTEL
-189 RENGGTLIVVDPRRT
+189 RENGGTLIVIDPRRT
-204 RTAEQADLH
+204 KTAEQADLH
-213 LAPRPGTDLA
+213 LMPRPGSDLA

-237 TDEAYIQERTSGWE
+237 TDEAYISERTVGWE
-251 GTRAAAMAHWP
+251 DARAAAMAHWP
-262 EYVERITGVS
+262 EYVERITGVP
-272 VPQLREAARLFCE
+272 VPQLRETVRLFCE
-285 PEAAMVLTA
+285 PESAMVLTA

-315 ATGRAGRPLSGYG
+315 ATGRAGRPFSGYG

-348 LPGYRKLTD
+348 LPGYRKLDD
-357 PAARR
+357 PAARA

-377 PGRSAYELLDALGSD
+377 PGRSAYELLDALGTDIKS
-392 VRTLLLM
+392 LLLM

-414 ERLSSLDFLAV
+414 ERIKSLDFLAV

-433 AELADVVLPVT
+433 AALADVVLPVT

-455 LEGRVLLRRR
+455 LEGRVLLRRK
-465 ALTPPP
+465 AITPPD
-471 GVRSDLEVLHELA
+471 GIRSDLDVMHELA
-484 ARLGVEKG
+484 DRLGVEKG

-499 VFAELRRASAG
+499 VFEELRRASAG

-528 LFWPCPA
+528 VFWPCP
-535 VPADED
+535 
-541 ASSSDGEPSRDAAGG
+541 
-556 TIAAPVSD
+556 TPVKD
-564 TTTENATA
+564 
-572 TARPTHVTAENWTT
+572 P
-586 PARTPGTTTENATA
+586 
-600 TARPTDGTAENWTTG
+600 
-615 ARTSDTTSTKGT
+615 
-627 AEDGTGAA
+627 
-635 TSPTGTTEDATAGG
+635 
-649 TAQARSAA
+649 SAA
-657 TAARDG
+657 D
-663 EGAALGLL
+663 
-671 PDNPSGDAEPTD
+671 D
-683 PAGRP
+683 
-688 HDAAQGAPEPAVVGP
+688 
-703 GPEGAHPG
+703 AHPG
-711 TPRLFLDRFATED
+711 TPRLFLDRFAHPD
-724 GRARFAAVSYRG
+724 GRARFVPVSHRA
-736 IAEEPDDTYPVLLTT
+736 IAEEPDEEYPVLLTT

-764 RRVEELNAAAPGP
+764 RRVDELNAAAPGP
-777 YVEMHPRLAERLG
+777 FVELHPRLAERLG
-790 AVDGDA
+790 AAEGDP

-811 ISRAIRPDTVFMP
+811 ITLGIRPDTVFMP
-824 FHWPGEGRA
+824 FHWYGEGRA

-848 EFKVCAVRLERV
+848 EFKACAVRLETVER
-860 GQEAAAG
+860 